1 MSVTA
6 RDVSETLDRLMAR
19 KKAYQGI
26 PQDVLDDLAGF
37 CRAERTCWAEDARLH
52 ALLEGRRETYLRIQE
67 HLQLTPEDLLVL
79 YSGGELHVD
88 MLKGTEYAR

>member
-1 MSVTA
+1 MPSA
-6 RDVSETLDRLMAR
+6 QAVSATLDRLALR

-67 HLQLTPEDLLVL
+67 HLQLTPEQLLVL
-79 YSGGELHVD
+79 YSNGELNVS
-88 MLKGTEYAR
+88 MLEGTEYAR